1 MSKRSAN
8 PYVPYRTRIEQT
20 VIENDER
27 DLKSFVLT
35 FEDRTE
41 REGFVYL
48 PGQFAELSVAGAG
61 ECPIGIAS
69 SPTEGDSLLFTV
81 KRTGAVTD
89 ALHRLRAGDGV
100 GVRGPLGVP
109 FPVERMRERNVVIV
123 GGGFAFTT
131 LRALTNYIL
140 DGANRSG
147 FGDVT
152 VIYGARNPGELLY
165 KEELRAWQARDD
177 LAAEITVDVGDDAW
191 SGHVGF
197 VPAILEKLAP
207 SSEDGMIVICGPPVM
222 IKFTLPVVAKLGF
235 DPNDTILSLEMR
247 MKCGIGKCGRCNIGN
262 KYVCIDGPVF
272 TLAELNDLPE
282 EY

>member
-1 MSKRSAN
+1 MLKPSAN
-8 PYVPYRTRIEQT
+8 PYVPHRTRIERT

-27 DLKSFVLT
+27 DLKSFVLA
-35 FEDRTE
+35 FADGNE
-41 REGFVYL
+41 REAFVYL
-48 PGQFAELSVAGAG
+48 PGQFAELSVAGVG

-89 ALHRLRAGDGV
+89 ALHRLQAGDVV

-109 FPVERMRERNVVIV
+109 FPIERMRRRNVVIV

-140 DGANRSG
+140 DGANRSD

-177 LAAEITVDVGDDAW
+177 LSAEITVDVGDENW
-191 SGHVGF
+191 SGHEGF
-197 VPAILEKLAP
+197 VPAILEKVAP
-207 SSEDGMIVICGPPVM
+207 SSEGGMIVICGPPVM
-222 IKFTLPVVAKLGF
+222 IKFTLPVVTRLGF

-247 MKCGIGKCGRCNIGN
+247 MKCGIGKCGRCNIGS
-262 KYVCIDGPVF
+262 KYVCVDGPVF
-272 TLAELNDLPE
+272 TLTELNGLPD